1 MNSSDKRMNS
11 NTDNGWAQNS
21 PSSVDKLSEAEFQ
34 YFNDRNI
41 AECLYS
47 ITQKFYAVQQIL
59 PKATSMRWTFVHI
72 LKMN

>member
-47 ITQKFYAVQQIL
+47 IT
-59 PKATSMRWTFVHI
+59 
-72 LKMN
+72 